1 MDEIFVAA
9 RRPCRKTP
17 QITNLHYYRVEL
29 FYTVIY
35 MQLQKLN
42 NHFSEENTEL
52 LLCMAC
58 LNPSN
63 LFCAFDKQKLIHL
76 AEFYPFDFYGTNLMA
91 HDIELQNYILDM
103 RSNDAFL
110 EVKGI
115 GDFARKMVETK
126 KDVIY
131 SLVYLLVKL
140 VLILHVSTAIV
151 ERIFSAMKYV
161 KESTMQSN
169 GRWKL

>member
-76 AEFYPFDFYGTNLMA
+76 AEFYLHDFSGTDFMAFD
-91 HDIELQNYILDM
+91 IQLQNFIVDIL
-103 RSNDAFL
+103 SNDAFL
-110 EVKGI
+110 EP
-115 GDFARKMVETK
+115 
-126 KDVIY
+126 
-131 SLVYLLVKL
+131 
-140 VLILHVSTAIV
+140 
-151 ERIFSAMKYV
+151 
-161 KESTMQSN
+161 
-169 GRWKL
+169 